1 MEWLGLWVQPW
12 HSQAVPGAVMELP
25 LCPGHVAGPDPF
37 LTALGAGARAAEEP
51 HPPHFIFLT
60 LRSQEMGK
68 HVFVGIGGAKGV

>member
-1 MEWLGLWVQPW
+1 MEWLGLWVQGW

-25 LCPGHVAGPDPF
+25 LCPGHIAGPDPF

-51 HPPHFIFLT
+51 PHFIFLT
-60 LRSQEMGK
+60 LRSQEMEK